1 MLPNLILTLL
11 VVASMFFVGVGRA
24 EANPRYAAFVIDA
37 KTGQVL
43 FSRHAEDARYPA
55 SLTKMMTLYLVF
67 EALAD
72 GRISISSRI
81 PISAKAAAEAPTKIG
96 LPAGATIGVEDAIEA
111 LVTKSAN
118 DISTAIAEFLGG
130 SEQRFA
136 RIMTDKARQI
146 GMKSTTFRN
155 AHGLPNNEQ
164 RTTARDMAILGI
176 ALREHFPQYYHYFSL
191 KSAVVAGKRYGNHN
205 NLLGRLKGV
214 DGIKTGYIRA
224 SGFNLVSSVETG
236 GRSIVAVVM
245 GGRTSRTR
253 DAHMVELINTYL
265 PRASKGS
272 SGPLLASR
280 GKSAPLAVASAQALP
295 KTDIP
300 TPVFRP
306 TPVIHASAPI
316 AANAYAAP
324 EKSAVVPPMP
334 VAEAEA
340 ESEVMGEGSVDPVA
354 TSSTSRDGWA
364 VQVAAAPSES
374 EARILLEKMTQ
385 RAPDLLGSADPFT
398 EVYSKGG
405 ITYYRVRFGG
415 FTSKDAAWNTCHA
428 LKRKKIDCYAAQL

>member
-11 VVASMFFVGVGRA
+11 VVMSMFFGGVGRA

-43 FSRHAEDARYPA
+43 FSRYADEPRYPA

-72 GRISISSRI
+72 GRIAMSSRI
-81 PISAKAAAEAPTKIG
+81 PISAKAAAEVPTKIG
-96 LPAGATIGVEDAIEA
+96 LPAGSTIGVEDAIEA

-130 SEQRFA
+130 SEKNFA
-136 RIMTDKARQI
+136 RIMTNKARQI

-155 AHGLPNNEQ
+155 AHGLPDNEQ
-164 RTTARDMAILGI
+164 KTTARDMAILGI
-176 ALREHFPQYYHYFSL
+176 ALREHFPQYYDYFSAE
-191 KSAVVAGKRYGNHN
+191 SAVVAGKRYGNHN
-205 NLLGRLKGV
+205 NLLGRVKGV

-224 SGFNLVSSVETG
+224 SGFNLVSSVQTG

-253 DAHMVELINTYL
+253 DAHMVELIDKYL

-272 SGPLLASR
+272 SGPLLAAR
-280 GKSAPLAVASAQALP
+280 GSSAPFTIAGVQTLP

-306 TPVIHASAPI
+306 TPVVQARAPI
-316 AANAYAAP
+316 QANAYAP
-324 EKSAVVPPMP
+324 TKSAVVPPMP
-334 VAEAEA
+334 GAEAKADVLE
-340 ESEVMGEGSVDPVA
+340 EGSVDPVA
-354 TSSTSRDGWA
+354 TSSTRPDGWA
-364 VQVAAAPSES
+364 VQVAAAPSKS
-374 EARILLEKMTQ
+374 EALALLKEMSQ
-385 RAPDLLGSADPFT
+385 RAPDLLGSANPFT
-398 EVYSKGG
+398 EVFSKGG
-405 ITYYRVRFGG
+405 VTYYRARFGG
-415 FTSKDAAWNTCHA
+415 FASKDAAWDTCYA
-428 LKRKKIDCYAAQL
+428 LKEKQIDCYAAQL